1 MSGPG
6 PADSPDSDAL
16 EAAADEVGVDR
27 EELLK
32 RGLVALADAEGID
45 VPDSEEVTAIRR
57 DLADLDAAVDEKVED
72 LRDRFVDLYREIESK
87 APADHAHEEMESELD
102 ALAAD
107 LDAVAERLD
116 EVESDVAAAAT
127 VDEAIEET
135 VDDVDDRLATVESRM
150 DDLDALESRVDSIDV
165 DDLDDKLSRV
175 ASAVVRV
182 RRRLEAA
189 ERDRADRE
197 RLDALTATANRHGVR
212 KADCTD
218 CGKRVGLGL
227 LTTPECPHCGGRFAE
242 LEPNPGFLGT
252 SKLVVEEP
260 PALDGAVAD
269 DRAAG
274 GSDSPDD
281 GQSTGTRGATARDD
295 TGDRE
300 GV

>member
-1 MSGPG
+1 MSDLG
-6 PADSPDSDAL
+6 PADRSDGDAL
-16 EAAADEVGVDR
+16 GAAVDETGVDR

-32 RGLVALADAEGID
+32 RALVALAEEEGID
-45 VPDSEEVTAIRR
+45 VPDAEEVAAIKR
-57 DLADLDAAVDEKVED
+57 DLADLDATVDEKVED
-72 LRDRFVDLYREIESK
+72 LRDRFVDLYRKIESK
-87 APADHAHEEMESELD
+87 APADHAHAEIESGLD
-102 ALAAD
+102 AVAAD

-127 VDEAIEET
+127 VDEAVGET
-135 VDDVDDRLATVESRM
+135 VDEVDDRLARVESRI
-150 DDLDALESRVDSIDV
+150 DDLDALESRVNDLDV

-252 SKLVVEEP
+252 SKLVVEEA

-269 DRAAG
+269 DGAAG

-281 GQSTGTRGATARDD
+281 GRSTGTRGATARDD